1 MKTVILPE
9 EEAARAVADLLAEK
23 VRKDP
28 EALIALPAGRTPE
41 MLYRELVRRY
51 EAGEIHFSRARFLL
65 LTEFDPMDENDPRS
79 CRRSLKERF
88 LEKVDADPER
98 CIFPSAEN
106 ISTLDRQIEELGG
119 IDLAVLGI
127 GQNGHFAYNEPTTQ
141 FDAPSHRQ
149 KLSPGTQRSLRV
161 RFGENADI
169 PEFAFTVG
177 IRPIVSAKTIAVMA
191 FGKEKAGPV
200 FKMLYARDDSLV
212 PAAFL
217 QIPRDVQVYIDEAAA
232 SEIQKKDG
240 NT

>member
-1 MKTVILPE
+1 MKTLILPK
-9 EEAARAVADLLAEK
+9 EEAASAVADLLTEK
-23 VRKDP
+23 LQADP

-51 EAGEIHFSRARFLL
+51 EAGEMHFSRARFLL
-65 LTEFDPMDENDPRS
+65 LTEFDPMDENDLRS

-88 LEKVDADPER
+88 LEKVDADPAR
-98 CIFPSAEN
+98 CTFPSAEN
-106 ISTLDRQIEELGG
+106 ISTLDGRIEEMGG
-119 IDLAVLGI
+119 IDLAILGI

-141 FDAPSHRQ
+141 FDALSHRQ
-149 KLSPGTQRSLRV
+149 KLSPGTQRALRK
-161 RFGENADI
+161 RFGEEADI

-177 IRPIVSAKTIAVMA
+177 IQSIVSARTIAVMA
-191 FGKEKAGPV
+191 FGEEKAGPV

-217 QIPRDVQVYIDEAAA
+217 QIPRDVQVYIDGAAA
-232 SEIQKKDG
+232 SDIQKKDG